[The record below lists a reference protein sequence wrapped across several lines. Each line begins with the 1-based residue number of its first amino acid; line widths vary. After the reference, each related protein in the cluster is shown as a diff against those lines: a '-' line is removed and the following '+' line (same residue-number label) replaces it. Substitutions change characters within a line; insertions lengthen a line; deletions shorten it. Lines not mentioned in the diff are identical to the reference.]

1 MNIFQNLQGFN
12 FLEGFFASTPLLIS
26 YAEIHFHLKYLYPKY
41 YMKEPEIITDIPIR
55 IIKNKNRTIPLIII
69 VKDANLFPVTINS
82 VNISIEV
89 NDKMISKNFI
99 IKKEI
104 SDKYFSQILDVDV
117 KELETNQFLQI
128 IAKLDVEINGKSK
141 IIINDNFP
149 DIPRKPYKTFY
160 AKEPLPLPESWYA
173 GEPHY
178 HSIHTADQVEFGADV
193 KSTAKLAK
201 AMGLSWLFITDH
213 SYDLDDSIISCTKN
227 DADLPI
233 WKHMLKDVKEYNS
246 NELRI
251 IPGEEVSIGN
261 SKGENVHMLAI
272 NHNEFIDGYGDSA
285 EKWFKNK
292 PQHFLTE
299 INKLHKESNLFIAAH
314 PIEKIPFMQ
323 KLTLRRGNWRDE
335 DYQTSGIKF
344 LQIINSAEPDN
355 VKRSL
360 NYWKKM
366 LLKGNKY
373 YLIAGNDAHGNFNV
387 MRQIK
392 SPFWKLFSSQ
402 KQVFGQFF
410 TAYKYKENQ
419 PVAGL
424 KNGEIIVS
432 NGPFLSFQLK
442 LKDEY
447 FPIGSTCKTDKV
459 NLIIE
464 SETAIEFGE
473 ITNIS
478 IFIGDYNSGKEIEIT
493 KQKNNC
499 EIDLPEEGYVRM
511 SLKTENGGVVF
522 TNPVWIEKVK
532 NSTQRH

>member
-1 MNIFQNLQGFN
+1 M
-12 FLEGFFASTPLLIS
+12 
-26 YAEIHFHLKYLYPKY
+26 
-41 YMKEPEIITDIPIR
+41 
-55 IIKNKNRTIPLIII
+55 
-69 VKDANLFPVTINS
+69 
-82 VNISIEV
+82 
-89 NDKMISKNFI
+89 
-99 IKKEI
+99 
-104 SDKYFSQILDVDV
+104 
-117 KELETNQFLQI
+117 
-128 IAKLDVEINGKSK
+128 
-141 IIINDNFP
+141 
-149 DIPRKPYKTFY
+149 
-160 AKEPLPLPESWYA
+160 
-173 GEPHY
+173 
-178 HSIHTADQVEFGADV
+178 

-442 LKDEY
+442 IKDEY

>member
-41 YMKEPEIITDIPIR
+41 YMKESEIITDIPIR

-410 TAYKYKENQ
+410 TAYKYIENE

-432 NGPFLSFQLK
+432 NGPFLSFK
-442 LKDEY
+442 LKVGNEL
-447 FPIGSTCKTDKV
+447 FPIGSTSKTGKAK
-459 NLIIE
+459 LILE
-464 SETAIEFGE
+464 SKTSTEFGE
-473 ITNIS
+473 IINIS
-478 IFIGDYNSGKEIEIT
+478 VFIGDYISNIETEI
-493 KQKNNC
+493 KNPENNY
-499 EIDLPEEGYVRM
+499 ELELPNKGYVRM
-511 SLKTENGGVVF
+511 SLETENGGVVF
-522 TNPVWIEKVK
+522 TNPVWVG
-532 NSTQRH
+532 